1 MNKAFLS
8 AVCLILGLVSAGFL
22 AAECTATDGEHLDAN
37 YKPEAPMRS
46 SVGSGYVLTGTVR
59 ASGDCKPIP
68 GATVELWLAGPG
80 GYGDNY
86 TGTVVADKAGHYR
99 FQPLPV
105 SFHGAAASHPHE
117 DSRGR
122 LPAHPDGMLS
132 AHRHRDGSLR
142 HRAGARR
149 LGAAALGPLP
159 RGTPVVPASAPRDS

>member
-99 FQPLPV
+99 FQSPFPSPSTGRPPHIHMRIAADGFLPIQTEC
-105 SFHGAAASHPHE
+105 F
-117 DSRGR
+117 
-122 LPAHPDGMLS
+122 
-132 AHRHRDGSLR
+132 
-142 HRAGARR
+142 
-149 LGAAALGPLP
+149 P
-159 RGTPVVPASAPRDS
+159 RTGTATGVFDIVLEPGG